1 MASKRELKK
10 DIDLLM
16 SLVVNDCFYAMEYNP
31 KVDKDSVMKLAGE
44 VIMQHHEFR
53 KRANHPDAKDDPK
66 KVKQYYN
73 NLMEEVMKTVNEDLE
88 KLSAEV
94 KKAA

>member
-16 SLVVNDCFYAMEYNP
+16 SLVINDCFYVMEYNP
-31 KVDKDSVMKLAGE
+31 KVDNEAVMKLAGE
-44 VIMQHHEFR
+44 VIGQHQEFK
-53 KRANHPDAKDDPK
+53 KRVNHPDAKDDPK
-66 KVKQYYN
+66 KVKLYYN
-73 NLMEEVMKTVNEDLE
+73 NLMEEVLKTVNQDLE

-94 KKAA
+94 KKTA